1 MVGPVLLR
9 HLRSLDIPV
18 ELYAPHGGSLV
29 GETQLALLNQ
39 DDGQDESHGHL
50 APWLVAVA
58 EIVNRLEAQ
67 RYHWP
72 VGRLM
77 LQKIVYFATVAG
89 LPTGLEFVAASF
101 GPYAPDLK
109 AAVGHMQ
116 NNGLIVERHRGQM
129 FEVLS
134 GPAVDDARLGYRD
147 QVAQWNDLIDRIV
160 DLAARF
166 NNREAE
172 IAATVHYTAD
182 DPRNRLGR
190 PPTIAEVITAVE
202 EWKRGRQPKVTR
214 DAILRA
220 VVNLGTRGWLTVDP
234 DTTTAEDVANM
245 VVGGSLVG

>member
-1 MVGPVLLR
+1 MKR
-9 HLRSLDIPV
+9 
-18 ELYAPHGGSLV
+18 
-29 GETQLALLNQ
+29 ETQRDLLSQ
-39 DDGQDESHGHL
+39 DDAQDESQWHL

-58 EIVNRLEAQ
+58 EIVRRLESQ

-72 VGRLM
+72 VGRVM

-89 LPTGLEFVAASF
+89 LPTGLEFAAASF

-109 AAVGHMQ
+109 AAVGRMQ
-116 NNGLIVERHRGQM
+116 NNGLIIERQRGQM
-129 FEVLS
+129 FEVLG
-134 GPAVDDARLGYRD
+134 GPALDDARDGYRN
-147 QVAQWNDLIDRIV
+147 QLAQWDDLIDRIV

-166 NNREAE
+166 DNREAE

-182 DPRNRLGR
+182 DLRKRLGR
-190 PPTIAEVITAVE
+190 QPTITEVIDAVE

-234 DTTTAEDVANM
+234 DTTTADDVANM
-245 VVGGSLVG
+245 VVTGSLAG